1 MKLLEY
7 IERINLMHKLIK
19 EQRTGNPSKFAKKLG
34 ISTARLYQLIEELKI
49 MQAPICYSKKDT
61 TYYYSYNYE
70 ISAHLKFRPL
80 NNDEMGEI
88 SAGHQFKHSRLN
100 IFPKL

>member
-19 EQRTGNPSKFAKKLG
+19 ERRTGNPHKFAKKLG
-34 ISTARLYQLIEELKI
+34 ISTIRLYQLIEELKI
-49 MQAPICYSKKDT
+49 MQAPICYSKKDK

-70 ISAHLKFRPL
+70 ISAKLTFTPL

-88 SAGHQFKHSRLN
+88 NAGHLLIPCCLN